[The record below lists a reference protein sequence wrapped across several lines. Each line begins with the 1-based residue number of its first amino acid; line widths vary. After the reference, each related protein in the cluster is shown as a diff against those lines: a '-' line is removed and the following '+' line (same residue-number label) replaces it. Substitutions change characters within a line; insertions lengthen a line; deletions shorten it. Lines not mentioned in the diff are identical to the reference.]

1 MNRTKVVWVALLGA
15 MTSVGALLF
24 ALDGKAGAR
33 MDGLSLPALVAPA
46 GPSSVEGV
54 FRTRGELDRQRW
66 LSIVVHHSGTA
77 SATPES
83 LESQARA
90 AGLKGLGYHF
100 VIGNGRGLDDG
111 EIHVGY
117 RWLDQLP
124 GAHAA
129 GKDADWYNLHSIGI
143 CMVGNGDRQQFTP
156 AQTRRLVQLV
166 NALAREFKIPR
177 ERIVLHSDIA
187 AVSDPGTFFP
197 GAEFREQIPGR

>member
-1 MNRTKVVWVALLGA
+1 MNRTKLVWGALLGA
-15 MTSVGALLF
+15 MTSVGGLLF
-24 ALDGKAGAR
+24 ALDGKAAAR

-54 FRTRGELDRQRW
+54 FRTRTDLDRQRW
-66 LSIVVHHSGTA
+66 LSVVIHHSGNA
-77 SATPES
+77 SGTPET
-83 LESQARA
+83 LETQARN

-143 CMVGNGDRQQFTP
+143 CMIGNGERQQFTP
-156 AQTRRLVQLV
+156 TQLRRLNQLV
-166 NALAREFKIPR
+166 GALAREFKIPR
-177 ERIVLHSDIA
+177 ERIVLHSDVA
-187 AVSDPGTFFP
+187 NVADPGMLFP
-197 GAEFREQIPGR
+197 AADFREQLGTR